1 MTATRPPRCFV
12 GGFAYGD
19 ALLPTRVHVSR
30 VGLVTVEVPDGLAKV
45 IELREGDD
53 GRTWLRELPR
63 LVEMACERWHCVID
77 GEPTHGQV
85 ALVVPV
91 QHAAGPAVLKMSFP
105 HPGNLGEAGALRT
118 FGGHGAVRL
127 LEVDDT
133 GLVLVLERALPE
145 TLSDQVKTGACS
157 VEAAIDIAGELAR
170 RLAIHPLTDVLPL
183 ADTISGWENQ
193 LNAQIAAH
201 PDALP
206 GRVLNQARDTIRQLA
221 ADPTATMLHGDL
233 HYGNILRSQREPW
246 LTIDPKGWFG
256 TAAFDAFTVAVG
268 GREQLRLDAGLYAG
282 FARRVRRFATAAH
295 VDPDVALACCQ
306 ARAVSSYLYQLT
318 IPRVWFDAKL
328 LEVIAL
334 SGDRR

>member
-1 MTATRPPRCFV
+1 MLVRAR
-12 GGFAYGD
+12 
-19 ALLPTRVHVSR
+19 LQVSR
-30 VGLVTVEVPDGLAKV
+30 VGLVTVEVPVGLAKV
-45 IELREGDD
+45 TELREGDD

-63 LVEMACERWHCVID
+63 LVETACRRWHCVID

-91 QHAAGPAVLKMSFP
+91 QHAVGPAVLKLSFP
-105 HPGNLGEAGALRT
+105 HPGNLGEADALRT

-145 TLSDQVKTGACS
+145 TLADQVKRDACP
-157 VEAAIDIAGELAR
+157 VEEAIDIAGDLAR
-170 RLAIHPLTDVLPL
+170 RLAVHPLTDVRSL
-183 ADTISGWENQ
+183 ADTMTGWESQ
-193 LNAQIAAH
+193 LEEQIAAH

-206 GRVLNQARDTIRQLA
+206 GRVLSQARRTIQQLA
-221 ADPTATMLHGDL
+221 ADQTPTMLHGDL
-233 HYGNILRSQREPW
+233 HFGNILCGQREPW

-268 GREQLRLDAGLYAG
+268 GREQLLLDSGLYDR
-282 FARRVRRFATAAH
+282 FARRARRFAAAAH
-295 VDPDVALACCQ
+295 VNPDVALACCQ

-318 IPRVWFDAKL
+318 NPRVWFDARL

-334 SGDRR
+334 GGDHR